1 MVNLVPDGGDGHE
14 YEPTLQ
20 QIEAMLGS
28 KMVVLN
34 GLGLEH
40 YKEKLS
46 EELTKNNVPFLLL
59 AEEYDEIIKDGV
71 SEETN
76 HEEEH
81 SEEHHEEEHQ
91 EEENSAEDSHSHGGL
106 DPHTWLSPKVMSEL
120 AKILAEKLGV
130 QAHPEAQN
138 FIKNLENLD
147 TQFASKLQN
156 CSSKELVTS
165 HEAFGYLARDYGLV
179 QVPVAGIEPDMEP
192 AASDIAKIITLIQEK
207 NIQTIFTES
216 LVSTKFTDTI
226 TAETG
231 VQTLELHALETL
243 TPEDVTAGED
253 YISLMTQNLERISI
267 GLDCK

>member
-1 MVNLVPDGGDGHE
+1 
-14 YEPTLQ
+14 
-20 QIEAMLGS
+20 MLGS
-28 KMVVLN
+28 KMVVMN

-40 YKEKLS
+40 YEEKLS

-59 AEEYDEIIKDGV
+59 AEEYDAIIKDGV
-71 SEETN
+71 SEDTA

-81 SEEHHEEEHQ
+81 NDEHNTQEGHEENEHQ
-91 EEENSAEDSHSHGGL
+91 DEDSHSHGGI

-130 QAHPEAQN
+130 QANPEAEN

-147 TQFASKLQN
+147 TQFASKLKN
-156 CSSKELVTS
+156 CRSKELVTS

-192 AASDIAKIITLIQEK
+192 AASDVAKIITLIKEK
-207 NIQTIFTES
+207 NIKTIFTES
-216 LVSTKFTDTI
+216 LVSAKFTDTI
-226 TAETG
+226 RAETE

-243 TPEDVTAGED
+243 TPEEVAAKAD
-253 YISLMTQNLERISI
+253 YISLMTQNLERIST